1 MHDPKTAPP
10 EFANGVAFVAGEY
23 VPVDEARIPLL
34 DWGFLRSDANQD
46 TISVWKGLVFRLDDH
61 LARFRRNIERLRMVS
76 PYGDAGQRAVVLEC
90 LRKTGFRDAYVQI
103 IMTRGRPPIGVRD
116 PRRCVNQF
124 YAFCVPYIWV
134 ATPEKQAEG
143 LHLVISGIER
153 VPPASVDPTVKHY
166 HWLDFEM
173 GLFEAYDRGGDTV
186 VLSDG
191 NGNVTE
197 GPGFNIFAVVGGRLI
212 TPADGVLDGIT
223 RKTVFELCTET
234 NLAASAEPV
243 RADVVRTADEVF
255 LSTTAGG
262 IIPVTT
268 VDGKKIGDGRPGPV
282 SSRLRGLYW
291 QKRESG
297 WHGTPVDYS

>member
-1 MHDPKTAPP
+1 MPDFSK
-10 EFANGVAFVAGEY
+10 GVGFVGGEY

-46 TISVWKGLVFRLDDH
+46 TISVWKGLIFRFDDH

-76 PYGDAGQRAVVLEC
+76 PHGDAGHRAIVLEC

-116 PRRCVNQF
+116 LRRCVNQF

-143 LHLVISGIER
+143 LHLVISGIQR

-166 HWLDFEM
+166 HWLDLEM

-197 GPGFNIFAVVGGRLI
+197 GPGFNIFAVVGGRLV
-212 TPADGVLDGIT
+212 TPADGVLDGMT
-223 RKTVFELCTET
+223 RKTVLDLCTET
-234 NLAASAEPV
+234 NLTAAAERLP
-243 RADVVRTADEVF
+243 ADVVRAADEVF

-268 VDGKKIGDGRPGPV
+268 VDGRKIGDGKPGPV
-282 SSRLRGLYW
+282 TWRLRDRYW

-297 WHGTPVDYS
+297 WHGTAVDYL